1 MDTNESNKTTPAE
14 GSSADERPNDMLEDI
29 NNSNKLDIEQ
39 SKINSELEDVQI
51 ENSSKT
57 AAEVPVKS
65 ESATPNEDT
74 TSEETPDQTATD
86 PTYVED
92 KELANVETGT
102 SESKAVESE
111 EAAAAGPSHVTPKL
125 PDLSAAS
132 SFIYQLKRISFKGV

>member
-39 SKINSELEDVQI
+39 SKINSGLEDVQI
-51 ENSSKT
+51 ENSSEA
-57 AAEVPVKS
+57 AAEVAVKS

-74 TSEETPDQTATD
+74 TSEETPHQTATD
-86 PTYVED
+86 PSNVED
-92 KELANVETGT
+92 NELPNVETGT
-102 SESKAVESE
+102 SESKAVEAE